1 MATSAPRSF
10 FLPGPLALP
19 GRGFWV
25 IAHRWAGLTLA
36 LFLGVA
42 GLTGSLLP
50 WIEEL
55 EAATAPQ
62 LHNSVW
68 TGTPDPLRVREE
80 VLARHPG
87 AAVDFLPLTV
97 EPGKSLRLHLHWLD
111 PKTGLERERG
121 PGVPDWDDLFLNPV
135 SGEEQGRREW
145 GNIGQG
151 LKNLMPFLYRLHYSL
166 ALGAIGTLAFG
177 VAALIW
183 TVDCFVGFYLTL
195 PPRAPRSAR
204 APFLERWRP
213 SWRVRWKSTPY
224 KLNFDLHRAGGLWLW
239 PLLLVFAWS
248 SVSFNLPQVHVPIMQ
263 AVGAQDARLVLLEST
278 LPAPRNAPRLGFR
291 EAVERGQELA
301 EQEAT
306 KQGLAVLDE
315 GESWI
320 WHVPTSG
327 LYVYGFTTGADISHH
342 GGGTRVAF
350 DSNTGVLKSVDW
362 PSGVNGANT
371 FTNWLTALHTAHV
384 FGLPYRLFVSALG
397 LMVTMLSITGVVIW
411 LKKRSARAGRAIRQP
426 KT

>member
-1 MATSAPRSF
+1 M
-10 FLPGPLALP
+10 
-19 GRGFWV
+19 
-25 IAHRWAGLTLA
+25 
-36 LFLGVA
+36 
-42 GLTGSLLP
+42 
-50 WIEEL
+50 
-55 EAATAPQ
+55 
-62 LHNSVW
+62 
-68 TGTPDPLRVREE
+68 
-80 VLARHPG
+80 
-87 AAVDFLPLTV
+87 
-97 EPGKSLRLHLHWLD
+97 
-111 PKTGLERERG
+111 
-121 PGVPDWDDLFLNPV
+121 
-135 SGEEQGRREW
+135 
-145 GNIGQG
+145 
-151 LKNLMPFLYRLHYSL
+151 
-166 ALGAIGTLAFG
+166 
-177 VAALIW
+177 
-183 TVDCFVGFYLTL
+183 
-195 PPRAPRSAR
+195 
-204 APFLERWRP
+204 
-213 SWRVRWKSTPY
+213 
-224 KLNFDLHRAGGLWLW
+224 
-239 PLLLVFAWS
+239 
-248 SVSFNLPQVHVPIMQ
+248 
-263 AVGAQDARLVLLEST
+263 LLEST
-278 LPAPRNAPRLGFR
+278 LPAPRDAPRLGFR